1 MIRLTLPYPPT
12 ANNMHTVARGRKIK
26 SAEYRQWERRTLAV
40 LLAGPFG
47 ITVPGKPTHLPG
59 PYNITIECDRPDRR
73 RRDLGNL
80 EKPVSDLLV
89 SAGVIADDS
98 NAQSITLRWSDKPP
112 AKGATV
118 SVTLEPC

>member
-1 MIRLTLPYPPT
+1 MIRLTLPFPPT
-12 ANNMHTVARGRKIK
+12 ANNMHTVARGRKIDSGTYRHWK
-26 SAEYRQWERRTLAV
+26 SVAEAEVMLWRVLARPRPV
-40 LLAGPFG
+40 D
-47 ITVPGKPTHLPG
+47 G

-112 AKGATV
+112 AKSATV